1 MEKSQLEIACFNLD
15 SVEIAQ
21 ANGVNRIEL
30 CVNMK
35 EGGTTPDLNLV
46 RAAREKA
53 TIDLN
58 VIIRPRGGDFV
69 YTEAEFEEMKEN
81 IIEYKK
87 CNVDGFV
94 FGNLNPDGSLNIE
107 QNRELINL
115 ANPLP
120 CTFHRAFDVVSD
132 VSKSL
137 EDVINCGFK
146 TILTSGQ
153 GKNVEEGIDVLID
166 VVQKAN
172 NRIVIMPGGGL
183 RSTNIGLLKEKL
195 GNTFFHSSAITDSG
209 ETASVAEI
217 NALKARL

>member
-15 SVEIAQ
+15 SVGIAQ
-21 ANGVNRIEL
+21 ANGANRIEL

-35 EGGTTPDLNLV
+35 EGGTTPGLDLV
-46 RAAREKA
+46 QAAREKA

-69 YTEAEFEEMKEN
+69 YTDAEFEEMKEN

-87 CNVDGFV
+87 CKVDGFV
-94 FGNLNPDGSLNIE
+94 FGNLNPDGSLNME
-107 QNRELINL
+107 QNTELINL
-115 ANPLP
+115 AHPLP

-146 TILTSGQ
+146 TMLTSGQ
-153 GKNVEEGIDVLID
+153 GKDVVEGIDVLID

-209 ETASVAEI
+209 ETASATEI
-217 NALKARL
+217 NALKDKL

>member
-87 CNVDGFV
+87 YNVDGFV
-94 FGNLNPDGSLNIE
+94 FGNLNPDGSLNMK
-107 QNRELINL
+107 QNRELVNL

-120 CTFHRAFDVVSD
+120 CTFHRAFDVVAD

-209 ETASVAEI
+209 ETASAAEI
-217 NALKARL
+217 NALKAKL